1 MRRGQSDRRTSR
13 SGRTSHRGRADGR
26 PDLSPRYIL
35 ARIETRSS
43 TRRIPVDLLVVV
55 GLFALQ
61 AWAIAPLFT
70 GEFTQFRGSIEA
82 TFIANARFIAERFPD
97 LSWYPYWYLGF
108 PFELFYTPLLPTLV
122 ALLGKIGG
130 DIPQAYRIV
139 AATGYA
145 LGLPALYLA
154 ARELTGSRRAALL
167 SAGAFLLLPS
177 LTYVF
182 PPIRTDGAGL
192 SGTFVPPPWRL
203 VALVEYGEGPHV
215 LSLSLALL
223 GVAATLRYLRAPS
236 ALRLAIAVIALVA
249 VALTNLIGAL
259 GVAIFIFGVA
269 IANGPAA
276 SFTNKW
282 SGLWKLGLLT
292 VLFSLGWYS
301 LGFMRAFSQPGGGD
315 TASFYLALPIVA
327 LVAVIAVA
335 ALPLKRL
342 PHGMDVVV
350 LWLFVLSA
358 ILVPK
363 QLFGIGIAP
372 QPIRYSLELD
382 AAFAIAVGIA
392 LAWAIER
399 VSPRATVRGAAVA
412 LATLAFVGIGLPS
425 WLGVQARLAPDL
437 SWQTWSERR
446 VALWL
451 AGNLRPGERAF
462 LTGDHAFWL
471 NVFADVPQV
480 RGGQD
485 FAAVDPWPAHAAFQI
500 SSGPDAAIS
509 KIWLQALAVRYL
521 VVTGP
526 SSSEIFHDF
535 SNPAKFDGMFPVVFD
550 ERGVRIYEVPLAGD
564 PRSVVVASADLPT
577 PTNGIDRPALDS
589 YLSAVARGTAP
600 VAALSGLGSW
610 RVEAQS
616 AGGNLVVRQ
625 AYDSGW
631 RGTVDGSGVVLA
643 PDALGMISVPVSA
656 GRHVVELDHRA
667 HLDFLAGIG
676 IAALTGLVLVGNA
689 LRRRGS

>member
-1 MRRGQSDRRTSR
+1 
-13 SGRTSHRGRADGR
+13 
-26 PDLSPRYIL
+26 
-35 ARIETRSS
+35 
-43 TRRIPVDLLVVV
+43 
-55 GLFALQ
+55 
-61 AWAIAPLFT
+61 
-70 GEFTQFRGSIEA
+70 
-82 TFIANARFIAERFPD
+82 
-97 LSWYPYWYLGF
+97 
-108 PFELFYTPLLPTLV
+108 V
-122 ALLGKIGG
+122 ALIGKIDG

-182 PPIRTDGAGL
+182 PPIRTDGAAL
-192 SGTFVPPPWRL
+192 SGTFLPPPWRL

-223 GVAATLRYLRAPS
+223 GVAATLRYLRART
-236 ALRLAIAVIALVA
+236 AFRLAVAVIALVA

-269 IANGPAA
+269 LANGPAA
-276 SFTNKW
+276 SFANKW
-282 SGLWKLGLLT
+282 GGLWKLGLLT
-292 VLFSLGWYS
+292 VLFSFGWYS

-315 TASFYLALPIVA
+315 TASFYLALPVVA
-327 LVAVIAVA
+327 LAAVIAVA
-335 ALPLKRL
+335 ALPLKQL
-342 PHGMDVVV
+342 PRGMDVVV
-350 LWLFVLSA
+350 LWLLVLGA

-382 AAFAIAVGIA
+382 AAFAIGIGIILAA
-392 LAWAIER
+392 LIER
-399 VSPRATVRGAAVA
+399 LTSRALVRGALGAVA
-412 LATLAFVGIGLPS
+412 ALAFVVVGAPA
-425 WLGVQARLAPDL
+425 WLGVQPRLAPDA
-437 SWQTWSERR
+437 SWRDWSERR

-535 SNPAKFDGMFPVVFD
+535 TNPAKFDGMFPVVFD

-564 PRSVVVASADLPT
+564 PRAVVVSSAADLQA
-577 PTNGIDRPALDS
+577 PTNGIDRPALES
-589 YLSAVARGTAP
+589 YLSSVARGAAP
-600 VAALSGLGSW
+600 AAVVNGLGFW
-610 RVEAQS
+610 HVEAQS
-616 AGGNLVVRQ
+616 PGGNLVVRQ

-631 RGTVDGSGVVLA
+631 RGTVDGNSVAVA
-643 PDALGMISVPVSA
+643 PDALGMVNVPVPA
-656 GRHVVELDHRA
+656 GRHVVELDHRV
-667 HLDFLAGIG
+667 HLDLLAGIG
-676 IAALTGLVLVGNA
+676 IAALTGLVLVGGA
-689 LRRRGS
+689 LRRRGSR

>member
-1 MRRGQSDRRTSR
+1 MRRL
-13 SGRTSHRGRADGR
+13 
-26 PDLSPRYIL
+26 PI
-35 ARIETRSS
+35 
-43 TRRIPVDLLVVV
+43 DLLVVV

-82 TFIANARFIAERFPD
+82 TFIANARFITERFPD

-108 PFELFYTPLLPTLV
+108 PFELFYTPLLPAAV
-122 ALLGKIGG
+122 ALVGKIGG
-130 DIPQAYRIV
+130 DIPQAYRLV

-167 SAGAFLLLPS
+167 GAGAFLLLPS
-177 LTYVF
+177 LTYAF
-182 PPIRTDGAGL
+182 PPIRTDGSGL

-215 LSLSLALL
+215 LSLSIALL
-223 GVAATLRYLRAPS
+223 GVAATLRYLRARS
-236 ALRLAIAVIALVA
+236 AFRLAVAVVALVA

-259 GVAIFIFGVA
+259 GVAIFIFGIA
-269 IANGPAA
+269 LANGPAA
-276 SFTNKW
+276 SFTGKW
-282 SGLWKLGLLT
+282 QGLAKLGVLT

-315 TASFYLALPIVA
+315 TASFYLALPLVA
-327 LVAVIAVA
+327 LAAVIAVA

-342 PHGMDVVV
+342 PPGMDVAL
-350 LWLFVLSA
+350 LWLFLFGA

-382 AAFAIAVGIA
+382 AAFAIAIGIV
-392 LAWAIER
+392 LATLIER
-399 VSPRATVRGAAVA
+399 VTSWRLARGALGAVA
-412 LATLAFVGIGLPS
+412 VLALVVVGAPA
-425 WLGVQARLAPDL
+425 WLGVQARLAPDA
-437 SWQTWSERR
+437 SWRDWSERR

-462 LTGDHAFWL
+462 LSGDHAFWL

-485 FAAVDPWPAHAAFQI
+485 FSAVDPWPAHAAFQI

-521 VVTGP
+521 VVTTP

-535 SNPAKFDGMFPVVFD
+535 TNPAKFDGMFPVVFD
-550 ERGVRIYEVPLAGD
+550 ERGVRIYEVPPAGD
-564 PRSVVVASADLPT
+564 PRAVVVSSASDLQA
-577 PTNGIDRPALDS
+577 PTNGIDRPALES
-589 YLSAVARGTAP
+589 YLSAVAQGTAP
-600 VAALSGLGSW
+600 ITAVSGIGHW
-610 RVEAQS
+610 RVETQA
-616 AGGNLVVRQ
+616 AGDLIVRE

-631 RGTVDGSGVVLA
+631 QASVDGKGVAVVPDTLGMLRLTLPAGSHAVVL
-643 PDALGMISVPVSA
+643 DRRV
-656 GRHVVELDHRA
+656 
-667 HLDFLAGIG
+667 HLDFLAGLG
-676 IAALTGLVLVGNA
+676 IAALTGLVLLVRAFRGG
-689 LRRRGS
+689 RRSA

>member
-1 MRRGQSDRRTSR
+1 
-13 SGRTSHRGRADGR
+13 
-26 PDLSPRYIL
+26 
-35 ARIETRSS
+35 
-43 TRRIPVDLLVVV
+43 
-55 GLFALQ
+55 
-61 AWAIAPLFT
+61 
-70 GEFTQFRGSIEA
+70 
-82 TFIANARFIAERFPD
+82 
-97 LSWYPYWYLGF
+97 
-108 PFELFYTPLLPTLV
+108 V

-154 ARELTGSRRAALL
+154 ARALTGSRRAALL

-182 PPIRTDGAGL
+182 PPIRTDGAAL
-192 SGTFVPPPWRL
+192 SGTFLPPPWRL

-215 LSLSLALL
+215 LSLSFALL

-236 ALRLAIAVIALVA
+236 GLRLAIAVVALVA

-282 SGLWKLGLLT
+282 SGLWKLSLLT
-292 VLFSLGWYS
+292 VLFSVSWYS

-315 TASFYLALPIVA
+315 TASFYLALPVVA
-327 LVAVIAVA
+327 LVAIIAVA
-335 ALPLKRL
+335 ALPLKHL
-342 PHGMDVVV
+342 PRGMDVAL
-350 LWLFVLSA
+350 LWLLVLGA

-382 AAFAIAVGIA
+382 AAFAIGIGIVLAA
-392 LAWAIER
+392 LIER
-399 VSPRATVRGAAVA
+399 LTSRVVVRGAIGAVA
-412 LATLAFVGIGLPS
+412 ALAFVVVGAPP
-425 WLGVQARLAPDL
+425 WLGIQPRLAPDA
-437 SWQTWSERR
+437 SWRDWSERR

-550 ERGVRIYEVPLAGD
+550 ERGVRIYELPLAGD
-564 PRSVVVASADLPT
+564 PRAVVVASAADLQS
-577 PTNGIDRPALDS
+577 PTNGIDRPALER
-589 YLSAVARGTAP
+589 YLETVARGTAP
-600 VAALSGLGSW
+600 VAAVSALGDW
-610 RVEAQS
+610 RVETDAQG
-616 AGGNLVVRQ
+616 AGDLIVRE

-631 RGTVDGSGVVLA
+631 QASLDGKGVTVF
-643 PDALGMISVPVSA
+643 PDALGMLRLTVPA
-656 GRHVVELDHRA
+656 GSHVVELGHRV
-667 HLDFLAGIG
+667 HLDFLAGLAV
-676 IAALTGLVLVGNA
+676 AALTALLVLIRA
-689 LRRRGS
+689 LSGGRRT

>member
-1 MRRGQSDRRTSR
+1 M
-13 SGRTSHRGRADGR
+13 
-26 PDLSPRYIL
+26 
-35 ARIETRSS
+35 
-43 TRRIPVDLLVVV
+43 
-55 GLFALQ
+55 
-61 AWAIAPLFT
+61 
-70 GEFTQFRGSIEA
+70 
-82 TFIANARFIAERFPD
+82 
-97 LSWYPYWYLGF
+97 
-108 PFELFYTPLLPTLV
+108 
-122 ALLGKIGG
+122 
-130 DIPQAYRIV
+130 
-139 AATGYA
+139 
-145 LGLPALYLA
+145 YLA

-177 LTYVF
+177 LTYAF
-182 PPIRTDGAGL
+182 PPIRTDGAAL
-192 SGTFVPPPWRL
+192 SGTFLPPPWRL

-236 ALRLAIAVIALVA
+236 ALRLAMAVVALVA

-269 IANGPAA
+269 IANGSAA

-315 TASFYLALPIVA
+315 TASFYLALPVVA

-342 PHGMDVVV
+342 PAGADVVV
-350 LWLFVLSA
+350 LWLFLLGA
-358 ILVPK
+358 IVVAK

-382 AAFAIAVGIA
+382 VAFAIGIGIA

-399 VSPRATVRGAAVA
+399 MGRREVVRGAALA
-412 LATLAFVGIGLPS
+412 MATLAFVAVGLPA

-446 VALWL
+446 VAVWL
-451 AGNLRPGERAF
+451 ADHLRPGERAF

-471 NVFADVPQV
+471 NVFAYVPQV

-485 FAAVDPWPAHAAFQI
+485 FSAVDPWPAHAAYQI
-500 SSGPDAAIS
+500 NTGADTSIS
-509 KIWLQALAVRYL
+509 KLWLQAFAVRYL
-521 VVTGP
+521 VVTTP
-526 SSSEIFHDF
+526 ASSEVYRDF
-535 SNPAKFDGMFPVVFD
+535 TNPAKFDGVFPVVFD
-550 ERGVRIYEVPLAGD
+550 ERGVRIYEVPLVGD
-564 PRSVVVASADLPT
+564 TRAVVMSASDLPT
-577 PTNGIDRPALDS
+577 PTNGIDRSALES
-589 YLSAVARGTAP
+589 YVGAVARAETP
-600 VAALSGLGSW
+600 STVAGGLGQT
-610 RVEAQS
+610 RVETGS
-616 AGGNLVVRQ
+616 SGGRLVVRQ

-631 RGTVDGSGVVLA
+631 RVTVDGSGVDAA
-643 PDALGMISVPVSA
+643 PDALGMLSLPIAP
-656 GRHVVELDHRA
+656 GRHVIELEHRV
-667 HLDFLAGIG
+667 HVDFIAGLAV
-676 IAALTGLVLVGNA
+676 AMLTALGLTVRA
-689 LRRRGS
+689 LRTRLRPR